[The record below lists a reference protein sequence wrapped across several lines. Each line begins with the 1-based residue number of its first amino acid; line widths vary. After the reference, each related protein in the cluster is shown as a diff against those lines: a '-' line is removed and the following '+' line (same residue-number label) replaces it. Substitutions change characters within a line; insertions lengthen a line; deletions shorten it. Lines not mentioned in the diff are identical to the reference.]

1 MVVDRRGILL
11 ILTSLWA
18 VMLPA
23 TMLPVVNYAT
33 DRLERIASM
42 LRIGAAVERGE
53 TDFTHNGN
61 QVRVVR
67 NNDVVTHIGYS
78 LFVNNE
84 RELFDFP
91 VFDFLERSA
100 LEADLPGILK
110 DVTVER
116 SLEEDGVRYANGDLR
131 SLLTVAPDKTLSLAI
146 ENPDGRN
153 YLLRWTD
160 AAGNVAYA
168 VTFPI
173 FYDLLHGTE
182 MKENE
187 RRLWEGLSRH
197 SIVHRDTL
205 QVDASMLIESPD
217 SAVLVLEGDQYYFPE
232 NNSNRYYESVDSAT
246 FKLVCSADHP
256 LYSLANLVTSTE
268 IVNNYKVRVRLV
280 GYDYSD
286 KYFTMPLSEFVD
298 YFISKGCKPYFG
310 VIEADD
316 KKITALLSMKNEK
329 EGYCHNIRLTAPSSI
344 INIENGEI
352 TARITPYIPIS
363 RILSL
368 FDD

>member
-1 MVVDRRGILL
+1 
-11 ILTSLWA
+11 
-18 VMLPA
+18 MLPA

-33 DRLERIASM
+33 DRLELIASK
-42 LRIGAAVERGE
+42 LRIDDAIGRGD
-53 TDFTHNGN
+53 TTFTHNGCP
-61 QVRVVR
+61 VHVIK
-67 NNDVVTHIGYS
+67 DSGIVTHIGYR

-84 RELFDFP
+84 RELFDLP

-187 RRLWEGLSRH
+187 RRLWKGLSQH

-205 QVDASMLIESPD
+205 RVDASMLVESPD
-217 SAVLVLEGDQYYFPE
+217 SAVMVLEGDQYYFPD

-246 FKLVCSADHP
+246 FKLVCSDDHP

-286 KYFTMPLSEFVD
+286 RYFTMPLSEFVD
-298 YFISKGCKPYFG
+298 YFIGKGCKPYFG
-310 VIEADD
+310 VIEADS
-316 KKITALLSMKNEK
+316 KKITALLTMKNEK
-329 EGYCHNIRLTAPSSI
+329 EGYCHNIRLTAPTSI
-344 INIENGEI
+344 ILIENGEI